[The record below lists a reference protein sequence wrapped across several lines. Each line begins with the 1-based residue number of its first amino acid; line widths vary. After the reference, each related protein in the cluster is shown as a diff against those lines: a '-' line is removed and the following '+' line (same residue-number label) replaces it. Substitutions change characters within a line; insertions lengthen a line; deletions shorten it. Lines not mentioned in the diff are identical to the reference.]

1 MQENKKRFAIYA
13 RTAPVQEIGPNFAL
27 AEQVHQCKEN
37 GLSKGYKLAEDQIY
51 QEVASGAS
59 SKRPILDAVRKA
71 AEEGKF
77 DILII
82 RDYARLA
89 RKHDLLHEL
98 IRLFADMEI
107 KVESATEPEG
117 VVAIAAAVMDEFE
130 RIEKERFTSRML
142 AGKRAKQNL
151 RSSGF
156 DSNPD
161 EASVLQQVNHQT
173 IEE

>member
-1 MQENKKRFAIYA
+1 MQEYKKRFAIYA
-13 RTAPVQEIGPNFAL
+13 RTATVQEIGPNFAL
-27 AEQVHQCKEN
+27 AEQVHLCKEN

-59 SKRPILDAVRKA
+59 SKRPCLDAVLKA

-82 RDYARLA
+82 RDYACLA
-89 RKHDLLHEL
+89 RNHDLLQEL

-117 VVAIAAAVMDEFE
+117 VIDIAAAVMEVE
-130 RIEKERFTSRML
+130 RIQKERFTSRML

-161 EASVLQQVNHQT
+161 EASVLQQIIHQT